1 MDDSRLERLERRL
14 DELDQRSSSMER
26 AMDGAMRRSRSAM
39 NTVIPDQTRR
49 HMRAAWR
56 ENLLA
61 MRSML
66 DFWADRLSDPSD
78 GSADTGDST
87 STGTGN
93 GSRENIRIE

>member
-14 DELDQRSSSMER
+14 DELDQRSNSMER

-66 DFWADRLSDPSD
+66 DFWADRLSDAPDSPGD
-78 GSADTGDST
+78 GA
-87 STGTGN
+87 TGTPTSN